1 MLCHPVHYW
10 GVLKGH
16 SNFFLILGKVELS
29 RFGHVRRRRD
39 GEYIKKIL
47 MELPCKKNKGRRKKK
62 CIDVVRA
69 YMWAVIA
76 AGEVAGGF
84 RGFGKMETDDNV
96 ATPA

>member
-1 MLCHPVHYW
+1 M
-10 GVLKGH
+10 
-16 SNFFLILGKVELS
+16 
-29 RFGHVRRRRD
+29 
-39 GEYIKKIL
+39 

-69 YMWAVIA
+69 HMWTVIA

-84 RGFGKMETDDNV
+84 RGFGKMKTDDHV